1 MMSNYIMTYHK
12 LLFINSENR
21 TTGQDINDLIVQIND
36 PQLVGKNVNVYLV
49 NFISRVCIPIVND
62 YNNTFI
68 LNENGQTATI
78 SLTTNQSPDWTQL
91 QTEIQ
96 TKMNSLSP
104 HNYVYTVSIDRSKL
118 HFIFSVNT
126 SNPVMLDFTT
136 DNSSYELFGFEKI
149 VYSFSNQ
156 ALESS
161 TLVNLGGELSLFIKI
176 KNGSSN
182 NIEDFTNKPS
192 NTLCIIPNLA
202 PYGSNLFFHNI
213 HDDYRILINAI
224 NSIEIL
230 LTDFYGNKLNFTSN
244 YILTLKIEVI
254 DAIDYNKQM
263 NDTQIKTN
271 DLLKMI
277 LVKDEFK
284 NEKFNLP
291 T

>member
-1 MMSNYIMTYHK
+1 MIYHK

-21 TTGQDINDLIVQIND
+21 GENQNINDLIVQIND
-36 PQLVGKNVNVYLV
+36 PHIIGKNVNIYLV

-68 LNENGQTATI
+68 LNEGGQSI
-78 SLTTNQSPDWTQL
+78 EIPLTVNQSPDWTSL

-96 TKMNSLSP
+96 TKLNSLSP
-104 HNYVYTVSIDRSKL
+104 NHYNYVVSIDRTKL

-126 SNPVMLDFTT
+126 SNPVIFDFTP
-136 DNSSYELFGFEKI
+136 DNSSYELFGFEKKT
-149 VYSFSNQ
+149 YSFTNQ
-156 ALESS
+156 TLESIV
-161 TLVNLGGELSLFIKI
+161 LVNLGGELSLFIKI

-182 NIEDFTNKPS
+182 NIEDFSIKPS

-213 HDDYRILINAI
+213 NDDYSILINSI

-254 DAIDYNKQM
+254 DPIDYNKQI
-263 NDTQIKTN
+263 NDTQVKTN

-284 NEKFNLP
+284 NQNINLP
-291 T
+291 S

>member
-1 MMSNYIMTYHK
+1 MPYHK

-21 TTGQDINDLIVQIND
+21 TEGQEINDLIVQVND
-36 PQLVGKNVNVYLV
+36 PQIVGKNVNVYLV

-62 YNNTFI
+62 YNCSFI
-68 LNENGQTATI
+68 LNEGGQITTI
-78 SLTTNQSPDWTQL
+78 TLTINQSPDWTSL
-91 QTEIQ
+91 QTELQ
-96 TKMNSLSP
+96 TKLNSLSP
-104 HNYVYTVSIDRSKL
+104 HRYTYTVSNDRTKL
-118 HFIFSVNT
+118 HFLLSV
-126 SNPVMLDFTT
+126 SSQNPVSFDFTS
-136 DNSSYELFGFEKI
+136 DNSSYELLGFEKK

-156 ALESS
+156 TLEST

-182 NIEDFTNKPS
+182 NIEDFTNRPS

-213 HDDYRILINAI
+213 NDDYSILINSI

-254 DAIDYNKQM
+254 EPIDYNKQM

-284 NEKFNLP
+284 NQNINLP

>member
-1 MMSNYIMTYHK
+1 MPYHK

-21 TTGQDINDLIVQIND
+21 TAGQDINDLIVQIND
-36 PQLVGKNVNVYLV
+36 PQIVGKNVNVYLV
-49 NFISRVCIPIVND
+49 NFVSRVCIPIVND

-78 SLTTNQSPDWTQL
+78 SLNVNQSPDWTSL

-96 TKMNSLSP
+96 TKLNSLSP
-104 HNYVYTVSIDRSKL
+104 HQYTYTVSVDRTKL
-118 HFIFSVNT
+118 HFAFTVSS
-126 SNPVMLDFTT
+126 SNPVVFDFTP
-136 DNSSYELFGFEKI
+136 DNSSYELFGFEKKT
-149 VYSFSNQ
+149 YSFTNQ
-156 ALESS
+156 AIEST

-213 HDDYRILINAI
+213 NDDYSILINSI
-224 NSIEIL
+224 NTIEIQ

-277 LVKDEFK
+277 LVKDDFK

>member
-1 MMSNYIMTYHK
+1 MSYHK

-21 TTGQDINDLIVQIND
+21 IYGQEINDLIVQIND
-36 PQLVGKNVNVYLV
+36 PQIVGKNVNVYLI

-68 LNENGQTATI
+68 LNENGQTAII
-78 SLTTNQSPDWTQL
+78 SLNINQSPDWTSL

-96 TKMNSLSP
+96 TKLNSLSP
-104 HNYVYTVSIDRSKL
+104 HRYTYTVSNDRTKL
-118 HFIFSVNT
+118 HFLLSV
-126 SNPVMLDFTT
+126 SSQNPVSFDFTQ
-136 DNSSYELFGFEKI
+136 DNSSYELLGFEKK

-156 ALESS
+156 TLEST

-182 NIEDFTNKPS
+182 NIEDFTNRPS

-213 HDDYRILINAI
+213 NDDYSILINSI

-254 DAIDYNKQM
+254 EPIDYNKQL
-263 NDTQIKTN
+263 NATQIKTN

-284 NEKFNLP
+284 NQNINLP
-291 T
+291 A

>member
-1 MMSNYIMTYHK
+1 MPYHK

-21 TTGQDINDLIVQIND
+21 ASTQNINDLVVQIND
-36 PQLVGKNVNVYLV
+36 PQIVGKNVNVYLV
-49 NFISRVCIPIVND
+49 NFVSRVCIPIVND
-62 YNNTFI
+62 YNNSFI
-68 LNENGQTATI
+68 LNEGGQTATI
-78 SLTTNQSPDWTQL
+78 SLNTNQAPDWSAL
-91 QTEIQ
+91 QTELQ
-96 TKMNSLSP
+96 TKLNSLSP
-104 HNYVYTVSIDRSKL
+104 HQYSYVVSIDRTKL

-126 SNPVMLDFTT
+126 SNSVSFDFTP
-136 DNSSYELFGFEKI
+136 DNSSYELLGFEKKA
-149 VYSFSNQ
+149 YSFSNQ
-156 ALESS
+156 TLESS

-182 NIEDFTNKPS
+182 NIEDFSNRPS

-213 HDDYRILINAI
+213 NDDYCIVINAI

-230 LTDFYGNKLNFTSN
+230 LTDFYGNKLNFSSN

-254 DAIDYNKQM
+254 EMDYNKQM
-263 NDTQIKTN
+263 NDTQLKTN

-284 NEKFNLP
+284 NEKINLP